1 MAPGDQPHFELTED
15 GVENESVANGTPQS
29 SSDVPPP
36 SSKSPSYPPPTS
48 TDSAN
53 MAVQHP
59 VLKKKGTAATIKKA
73 PKRPNNSGPKPAK
86 KAKLTPPPGAVPQ
99 DGSSD
104 DDMEE
109 DNGPYCLCRGPDDH
123 RWMIFCENCEDW
135 FHGECI
141 NLSKEIGESLIEK
154 FICPNCTN
162 ENLTSLYKKSCALS
176 GCRRAARMTEAN
188 QSVFC
193 SNEHAQSWWERMVA
207 KLPKTK
213 GKAGFNDQLVQ
224 EDFMALLASGLS
236 GLDEEGMWR
245 LVKAPFSDDALKG
258 ADGAPSSELRLPAIP
273 PGAELTFLAADDDHL
288 DNILSEEEKEFLD
301 NAATARFHLAEET
314 ILCHKMLTLIELAQE
329 RRRAA
334 INAGR
339 CGEDICGYDRRLD
352 TIGARDAFAAFAKS
366 PEGEVIFKA
375 SKMGDPAGEGDEVRG
390 MCERKRCKVHSG
402 WQKMLALGIKHQIRE
417 MAGQA
422 TEVGEEEKV
431 VRVAAGER
439 WRRKKAEKN
448 WVEVLDG

>member
-1 MAPGDQPHFELTED
+1 MEQTGSTMAAGDQPRFELTED
-15 GVENESVANGTPQS
+15 GVKSEPAANGTPQPP
-29 SSDVPPP
+29 SDVPL
-36 SSKSPSYPPPTS
+36 SSKSPSHPPPPS

-53 MAVQHP
+53 MAVHQHP
-59 VLKKKGTAATIKKA
+59 PVKKKGTASTIKKA
-73 PKRPNNSGPKPAK
+73 PKRPNNGGPKAAK
-86 KAKLTPPPGAVPQ
+86 RAKRTPPPGEAPQ
-99 DGSSD
+99 EGSSD
-104 DDMEE
+104 DDNEE

-141 NLSKEIGESLIEK
+141 NLNKEIGESLIEK

-162 ENLTSLYKKSCALS
+162 ENLTTLYKKTCALS
-176 GCRRAARMTEAN
+176 GCRRAARMTQVN

-193 SNEHAQSWWERMVA
+193 SSEHAQTWWERMVA

-224 EDFMALLASGLS
+224 EDFMALLDSGLS
-236 GLDEEGMWR
+236 GLDEEGMWK
-245 LVKAPFSDDALKG
+245 LVKAPFSDDVLKEV
-258 ADGAPSSELRLPAIP
+258 DGVPSTDEDQ
-273 PGAELTFLAADDDHL
+273 LAK
-288 DNILSEEEKEFLD
+288 ILSEEEKEFLD
-301 NAATARFHLAEET
+301 NAVKARFHLAEET
-314 ILCHKMLTLIELAQE
+314 LLCRKMLTLIELAQE

-334 INAGR
+334 ITAGR
-339 CGEDICGYDRRLD
+339 FGEDICGYDRRLD
-352 TIGARDAFAAFAKS
+352 TISARDAFAAFAKS

-375 SKMGDPAGEGDEVRG
+375 SKMGDPVGEGDEVRG

-417 MAGQA
+417 MAAQA
-422 TEVGEEEKV
+422 AEVGDEEKI
-431 VRVAAGER
+431 VRVAADER